1 MAAAEERAVCRLRS
15 LRNRCLPQ
23 DFAKFFSGR
32 CHVALCGAGDADGW
46 RRVRRAGQ
54 RAIEQ
59 AFASH
64 AFHLP

>member
-1 MAAAEERAVCRLRS
+1 MFTARFRKIS
-15 LRNRCLPQ
+15 LRQVSRY
-23 DFAKFFSGR
+23 
-32 CHVALCGAGDADGW
+32 LCGAGGASGR

-64 AFHLP
+64 ASDLR